1 KLPDAPGRRE
11 GLVHSARARRSVSR
25 TDAERHGDARH
36 RPRPEAVSGAAGALL
51 ARTLLSQLQALP
63 RGSEVNSEMEI
74 IALLLADTGE
84 KRWRSGD
91 FGKGAQCLVRDP
103 DGRVSLKAVESAEAF
118 ERAARRS
125 GCFRRGSPIRD
136 PQTKE
141 I

>member
-1 KLPDAPGRRE
+1 M
-11 GLVHSARARRSVSR
+11 
-25 TDAERHGDARH
+25 
-36 RPRPEAVSGAAGALL
+36 
-51 ARTLLSQLQALP
+51 
-63 RGSEVNSEMEI
+63 NSEMEI

-84 KRWRSGD
+84 ERWRSGD

-141 I
+141 IIGYEMEEVPMLRAAAGL